1 MDKIDIITKAGS
13 YVKKTRGM
21 TLVEVMVSI
30 MLITLLTGSILGVVI
45 ENIKLGETL
54 EYNYA
59 AINIAKSEMDRIRE
73 LRRDFG
79 YGVLSDIA
87 GESAATVTVKINDQ
101 SEASFTRTTTINT
114 AFSTNLTEVTVSVSY
129 KRTGDV
135 NATVVTL
142 KSLLSP
148 YL

>member
-1 MDKIDIITKAGS
+1 MDKRDTITKAGG
-13 YVKKTRGM
+13 YMKKKWGM

-30 MLITLLTGSILGVVI
+30 MLITLLAGSILGIAI

-54 EYNYA
+54 ECNYA
-59 AINIAKSEMDRIRE
+59 AVNIAKSKMDRIRE
-73 LRRDFG
+73 LRRDSG
-79 YGVLSDIA
+79 YDVLSTA
-87 GESAATVTVKINDQ
+87 EESNTIVTVAINDQ
-101 SEASFTRTTTINT
+101 MEASFTRTTTINT
-114 AFSTNLTEVTVSVSY
+114 AFGTNLTEVTVSVSY